1 MVKILRIFQSYKW
14 IEGKLRKHIE
24 DLEVEKSNIEN
35 ERIELRNTL
44 ENTRTENLDE
54 KEKLVKEIEELRK
67 LLDETKENSKNI
79 LDSRIIEFEALLDN
93 EKVIISNIF
102 KIIYF

>member
-14 IEGKLRKHIE
+14 IEGILRKKIE